1 MSEKPFESHDPV
13 PADPGEPD
21 LYRTSGPHP
30 SPDQLRKGAAFE
42 STPLTRPE
50 YLSVMVHFYRAEVH
64 RSTIWRVRLDAT
76 TNWAALTAAGM
87 LSWAF
92 AEPSHSHVMLLLI
105 NVIVYVYMVIEARRY
120 RRFEVYWARVRM
132 LEENFISPVVSRE
145 LESPRSH
152 WREEI
157 AEDMLRPTYKSEL
170 LAAIGFRLRRNYVYI
185 FGIIL
190 GAWVVKLGL
199 HPVVAPSMAALYER
213 MAVGYIPPSVVLIT
227 GLIFYSWLGYIWTR
241 GSRIHGAGAPTDE
254 IIGVEQNPERW
265 KF

>member
-1 MSEKPFESHDPV
+1 MFEPPPSPRD
-13 PADPGEPD
+13 PD
-21 LYRTSGPHP
+21 LYGPEAGDLQP
-30 SPDQLRKGAAFE
+30 SPDQLRKASTYE
-42 STPLTRPE
+42 RTPLSRPE

-64 RSTIWRVRLDAT
+64 RSTIWRMRLDAS
-76 TNWAALTAAGM
+76 TNWASLTAAGM

-92 AEPSHSHVMLLLI
+92 AAPEHSHVMLLLT
-105 NVIVYVYMVIEARRY
+105 NLIVFVYMLIEARRY

-157 AEDMLRPTYKSEL
+157 AEDMLRPTYKSTQ
-170 LAAIGFRLRRNYVYI
+170 LAAVGFRLRRNYAFI

-199 HPVVAPSMAALYER
+199 HPTVATSLGDIWQR
-213 MAVGYIPPSVVLIT
+213 MGVGYIPPVVVLLT
-227 GLIFYSWLGYIWTR
+227 GLTFYAVLGYIWTK
-241 GSRIHGAGAPTDE
+241 GTQIHGSGAPTDE